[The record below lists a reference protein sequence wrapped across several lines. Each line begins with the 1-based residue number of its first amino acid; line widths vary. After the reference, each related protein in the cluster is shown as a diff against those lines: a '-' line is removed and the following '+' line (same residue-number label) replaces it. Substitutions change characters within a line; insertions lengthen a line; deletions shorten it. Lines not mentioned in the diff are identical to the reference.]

1 MRTNRLESHVT
12 QGDIQEKRPWWET
25 ELPAVKKGLLIYLRS
40 HVPALRYDHDDL
52 VSETLISLTQYLDGH
67 VSDLPGSWFQEGSP
81 RRDEQARLHRLAT
94 VILKRRI
101 ADNFRK
107 RVALRNQVLEAYEDC
122 VYESPLVGQERQ
134 VTMARILEVV
144 RSALDEMPPEDRDL
158 IALISQDA
166 ASRTALNTRDRQ
178 RLHRI
183 RKKLKEHIAR
193 RLGSDVVDLLKT
205 PT

>member
-1 MRTNRLESHVT
+1 MT

-101 ADNFRK
+101 ADTFRK

>member
-1 MRTNRLESHVT
+1 MT